1 MSVPCDICKC
11 LPYWSQGSGCCQA
24 KPVKLNHQYKGGK
37 LADIAP
43 QKPTDF
49 ALEIPWLKCTKITVT
64 QRLSR

>member
-1 MSVPCDICKC
+1 VLSEV
-11 LPYWSQGSGCCQA
+11 SGCCQA